1 MMSRHRHSCLYC
13 VSVSVSVSVSVDGC
27 VNVRACRMRVSLPRQ
42 GMKSSEDD
50 KDKDT
55 KDGVL
60 ATFLVRVKEEVIE
73 IVGIVWISRRR
84 K

>member
-1 MMSRHRHSCLYC
+1 
-13 VSVSVSVSVSVDGC
+13 
-27 VNVRACRMRVSLPRQ
+27 
-42 GMKSSEDD
+42 MKSSEDE

-55 KDGVL
+55 KDSVL

-73 IVGIVWISRRR
+73 IVGIVWISRRG